1 MDDDEPLNL
10 STKSQ
15 RSNSNA
21 IIWSPASICE
31 KESASDGSVS
41 IKVELDNLKTDLTP
55 YNSQTLAGGSS
66 STSSPSC
73 VSNASSIR
81 TNTSQSTIPI
91 HELFEKA
98 HANTFSAEFFQN
110 LQRRNNEQSAG
121 GAGFGDFATN
131 HFGLGNKIDFPS
143 TLSQAA
149 AAAAVAVLA
158 HRPTGT
164 NPTDFLSHLKQAEI
178 DIIAKNQVSMYQGR
192 FFPCNF
198 LVIFSLLLFAAYAKH
213 SIARTMFNTPT
224 KKKKK
229 NTKISC
235 RFILFLPFCSS
246 Q

>member
-31 KESASDGSVS
+31 KESSASDGTVS
-41 IKVELDNLKTDLTP
+41 IKVELDNLKTELQP

-73 VSNASSIR
+73 VSTASSIR

-98 HANTFSAEFFQN
+98 HANQFSAEFFQS
-110 LQRRNNEQSAG
+110 LQRRNNEQQSTCG
-121 GAGFGDFATN
+121 GGGGFGDFATN

-164 NPTDFLSHLKQAEI
+164 NPADFLSHLKQAEI

-192 FFPCNF
+192 YNFFLILRFFFVALLFFP
-198 LVIFSLLLFAAYAKH
+198 AH
-213 SIARTMFNTPT
+213 S
-224 KKKKK
+224 KY
-229 NTKISC
+229 
-235 RFILFLPFCSS
+235 SS
-246 Q
+246 PNNV

>member
-41 IKVELDNLKTDLTP
+41 IKVELDNLKTELTS

-73 VSNASSIR
+73 VSTASSIR

-110 LQRRNNEQSAG
+110 LQRRNNEQSQCGGGG

-178 DIIAKNQVSMYQGR
+178 DIIAKNQVSMYQGT
-192 FFPCNF
+192 FFTYNF
-198 LVIFSLLLFAAYAKH
+198 FFSLFLLLPAYAKH
-213 SIARTMFNTPT
+213 SSLNKF
-224 KKKKK
+224 
-229 NTKISC
+229 
-235 RFILFLPFCSS
+235 
-246 Q
+246 